1 MAAGF
6 KLLKNND
13 TFQGVISD
21 VGVSFDASD
30 DTMTAC
36 EAAICMLYGKYDVTC
51 FMQEYRSFQTP
62 TLPECCTLTYKAC

>member
-1 MAAGF
+1 MAASF
-6 KLLKNND
+6 KLLKHND

-36 EAAICMLYGKYDVTC
+36 EDAICMLYGNKNNNNIKH
-51 FMQEYRSFQTP
+51 
-62 TLPECCTLTYKAC
+62 LI